1 MADSQEVKAI
11 VEGVVAKVFDKRI
24 SELRKD
30 LHRGVG
36 DSLNSRV
43 SELQLDVE
51 TGIADVFNARVKEIN
66 TQISKN
72 VSDVLNHQVTD
83 LQKEVEQ
90 GVTQVIDTRAAEI
103 RQHIEQ
109 GMTEVLNTRA
119 HDLRHEIETGVAGVF
134 DLRLAEFKKEIERV
148 VAEVA
153 THRMGE
159 LRKEIEKIVEASAS
173 KRILDLR
180 KDVERVVAE
189 KADNRVAEL
198 RKDVHKIVVDV
209 ATKRATDL
217 RKNVESV
224 VSETTDKRVSELRKD
239 LEKVVSEVAE
249 RRVSS
254 IRQDVENVVTEAGEH
269 RVQELRKDIINY
281 VTAELDSV
289 SLGRGSEAPVSALL
303 DNAIAKIQ
311 EATSQTDILRSLL
324 DGAAHFSSRVALLV
338 VKNESAVGW
347 QARGF
352 DDNNG
357 IKKVSADINN
367 GLAGKAMQQKN
378 MVTGPVAEFDSK
390 FGSQFGAPKGTCAL
404 LPLLVRDK
412 VPALVYADAGS
423 RNDGES
429 DTAALQLL
437 ARTAG
442 IWLETLT
449 LRKATGVPIVAA
461 PSEPEEVTAV
471 TPPTGMTPAPPGIPT
486 LAPIAVSDLA
496 PKAVAAAA
504 AAAVEVSAQD
514 EEVHRK
520 ARRFAKLLVDEIK
533 LYNQA
538 KVNEGRQNKDLYG
551 RLKEDI
557 EKSRASYDKRYGS
570 TVASQSDYFTEEV
583 IKVLADNDVALMGGG
598 FPK

>member
-1 MADSQEVKAI
+1 MADSQEVKSI

-51 TGIADVFNARVKEIN
+51 TGIADVFNARVREIN

-72 VSDVLNHQVTD
+72 VSDVLNHQVGD

-90 GVTQVIDTRAAEI
+90 GVTQVIEARTGEI
-103 RQHIEQ
+103 RTHIEQ

-119 HDLRHEIETGVAGVF
+119 HDLRHEIEVGVAGVF
-134 DLRLAEFKKEIERV
+134 DQRLVEFKKEIERV
-148 VAEVA
+148 VTEAA
-153 THRMGE
+153 NHRMGE
-159 LRKEIEKIVEASAS
+159 LRKEVEKIVEQSAS

-180 KDVERVVAE
+180 KDIERVVAE
-189 KADNRVAEL
+189 KADSRVGEL

-209 ATKRATDL
+209 ANKRATDL
-217 RKNVESV
+217 RKNVEGAV
-224 VSETTDKRVSELRKD
+224 GETTEKRVAELRKD
-239 LEKVVSEVAE
+239 IEKVVSEVAE
-249 RRVSS
+249 RRVTS

-281 VTAELDSV
+281 VTAELESV
-289 SLGRGSEAPVSALL
+289 SLGSASEAPVSALL

-338 VKNESAVGW
+338 VKNENAVGW

-357 IKKVSADINN
+357 IKKVSVDTNS

-378 MVTGPVAEFDSK
+378 MVSGPANEFDGK
-390 FGSQFGAPKGTCAL
+390 FGSQFGAPKGNSGL

-412 VPALVYADAGS
+412 IPALIYADAGT

-442 IWLETLT
+442 IWLEALT
-449 LRKATGVPIVAA
+449 LRKASGVPVVAP
-461 PSEPEEVTAV
+461 PSEGEEVTAV
-471 TPPTGMTPAPPGIPT
+471 KTPTGMTPAPGISTP
-486 LAPIAVSDLA
+486 APMAA
-496 PKAVAAAA
+496 PDMGSKGTAAA

-514 EEVHRK
+514 EEIHRK

-538 KVNEGRQNKDLYG
+538 KVNEGRQNKDLYS

-570 TVASQSDYFTEEV
+570 TVAAQADYFTEEV

-598 FPK
+598 FSR

>member
-1 MADSQEVKAI
+1 MADSQEVKSI

-66 TQISKN
+66 SQISKN
-72 VSDVLNHQVTD
+72 VSDVLNHQVGD

-90 GVTQVIDTRAAEI
+90 GVTQVIEARTSEI
-103 RQHIEQ
+103 RTSIEQ
-109 GMTEVLNTRA
+109 GMSEVLNTRA
-119 HDLRHEIETGVAGVF
+119 HDLRHEIEAGVAGVF
-134 DLRLAEFKKEIERV
+134 DQRLVEFKKEIERV
-148 VAEVA
+148 VNEAA
-153 THRMGE
+153 NHRMGE
-159 LRKEIEKIVEASAS
+159 LRKEVEKIVEQSAS

-180 KDVERVVAE
+180 KDIERVVAE

-198 RKDVHKIVVDV
+198 RKDVHKIVVEV
-209 ATKRATDL
+209 ANKRATDL
-217 RKNVESV
+217 RKNVEGAV
-224 VSETTDKRVSELRKD
+224 GETTEKRVADLRKD
-239 LEKVVSEVAE
+239 LEKVVSDVAE
-249 RRVSS
+249 RRVTS

-281 VTAELDSV
+281 VTAELESV
-289 SLGRGSEAPVSALL
+289 SLGSSSEAPVSALL

-338 VKNESAVGW
+338 VKNENAVGW

-357 IKKVSADINN
+357 IKKVSVDVNS
-367 GLAGKAMQQKN
+367 GLAGKAMLQKN
-378 MVTGPVAEFDSK
+378 MVQGPTGEFDGK
-390 FGSQFGAPKGTCAL
+390 FGPQFGAPKGNSGL

-412 VPALVYADAGS
+412 IPALIYADAGT

-449 LRKATGVPIVAA
+449 LRKASGVPVVAP

-471 TPPTGMTPAPPGIPT
+471 QPPTGMTVAPGVPTPAPMAG
-486 LAPIAVSDLA
+486 VSDLA
-496 PKAVAAAA
+496 PKGSA

-514 EEVHRK
+514 EEIHRK

-538 KVNEGRQNKDLYG
+538 KVNEGRQNKDLYS

-570 TVASQSDYFTEEV
+570 TVAAQADYFTEEV

-598 FPK
+598 FSR

>member
-1 MADSQEVKAI
+1 MADSQEIKGI

-36 DSLNSRV
+36 ESLSSRV

-51 TGIADVFNARVKEIN
+51 TGITEVFNSRVKEIN
-66 TQISKN
+66 SQISKN

-90 GVTQVIDTRAAEI
+90 GVTQVIDNRTAEI
-103 RQHIEQ
+103 RSHIEQ

-119 HDLRHEIETGVAGVF
+119 HDLRHEIESGVAGVF
-134 DLRLAEFKKEIERV
+134 DQRLAEFKKEIERV
-148 VAEVA
+148 VTEVSN
-153 THRMGE
+153 HRMGE
-159 LRKEIEKIVEASAS
+159 LRKEIEKIVESSAS

-189 KADNRVAEL
+189 KADSRVAEL
-198 RKDVHKIVVDV
+198 RKDVHKIVLDV
-209 ATKRATDL
+209 TNKRATDL
-217 RKNVESV
+217 RKNVENV
-224 VSETTDKRVSELRKD
+224 VGETTDKRVNELRKD

-269 RVQELRKDIINY
+269 RVQELRKDIINH

-303 DNAIAKIQ
+303 DNAISKIQ

-338 VKNESAVGW
+338 VKNDSAVGW

-357 IKKVSADINN
+357 IKKVTVDINS
-367 GLAGKAMQQKN
+367 GLSGKAMQEKSL
-378 MVTGPVAEFDSK
+378 VTGPAGEFEGK
-390 FGSQFGAPKGTCAL
+390 FASQFGAPKGNSAV
-404 LPLLVRDK
+404 LPLLVREK
-412 VPALVYADAGS
+412 VPALVYADAGT

-437 ARTAG
+437 VRTAA

-449 LRKATGVPIVAA
+449 LRKASGIPVVA

-471 TPPTGMTPAPPGIPT
+471 PPPTGQTPAPGIPT
-486 LAPIAVSDLA
+486 PAPIAVSDIA
-496 PKAVAAAA
+496 PKASAA

-514 EEVHRK
+514 EEVHKK

-538 KVNEGRQNKDLYG
+538 KVNEGRQNRDLYS
-551 RLKEDI
+551 RLREDI

-570 TVASQSDYFTEEV
+570 TVAAQANYFTEEV
-583 IKVLADNDVALMGGG
+583 VKVLADNDVALMGNG
-598 FPK
+598 FPR

>member
-1 MADSQEVKAI
+1 MADSQEVKGI

-36 DSLNSRV
+36 ESLGSRV

-51 TGIADVFNARVKEIN
+51 TGISEVFNSRVEELN
-66 TQISKN
+66 SQISKN
-72 VSDVLNHQVTD
+72 VGEALNHQVAD
-83 LQKEVEQ
+83 LQKDVEQ

-103 RQHIEQ
+103 RNYIQN
-109 GMTEVLNTRA
+109 GMSEVLNTRA
-119 HDLRHEIETGVAGVF
+119 QDLSQEIETGVAGVF
-134 DLRLAEFKKEIERV
+134 DKRLAEFKKEIERV
-148 VAEVA
+148 VTETANQ
-153 THRMGE
+153 RMADM
-159 LRKEIEKIVEASAS
+159 RKEVEKIVETSAS
-173 KRILDLR
+173 KRVLDLR

-198 RKDVHKIVVDV
+198 RKDVHRIVLEVV
-209 ATKRATDL
+209 NKRAGDL

-224 VSETTDKRVSELRKD
+224 VGETTGKRVNELRKD
-239 LEKVVSEVAE
+239 LERVVSEVAE

-269 RVQELRKDIINY
+269 RILELRKDIVNH

-289 SLGRGSEAPVSALL
+289 SLGGGSEAPVSALL
-303 DNAIAKIQ
+303 DNAIAKVQ
-311 EATSQTDILRSLL
+311 ESSSQTDILRSLL

-338 VKNESAVGW
+338 VKNESATGW

-357 IKKVSADINN
+357 IKKISANIDS
-367 GLAGKAMQQKN
+367 GLTGKALQNRN
-378 MVTGPVAEFDSK
+378 MVSGPVSEFDGK
-390 FGSQFGAPKGTCAL
+390 FGERLGEPKGNCAL
-404 LPLLVRDK
+404 LPLQVRDK
-412 VPALVYADAGS
+412 VPALVYADAGTRS
-423 RNDGES
+423 DGES

-437 ARTAG
+437 VRTAG

-449 LRKATGVPIVAA
+449 LRKASGIPSAA
-461 PSEPEEVTAV
+461 ATETEDTSALSKETSE
-471 TPPTGMTPAPPGIPT
+471 TPAPNIPT
-486 LAPIAVSDLA
+486 PAPIAVDVA
-496 PKAVAAAA
+496 PKGGGAAAA

-514 EEVHRK
+514 EEVHKK

-538 KVNEGRQNKDLYG
+538 KVNEGRQNKDLYS

-557 EKSRASYDKRYGS
+557 EKSRASYDKRYGN
-570 TVASQSDYFTEEV
+570 TVAGQADYFTEEV
-583 IKVLADNDVALMGGG
+583 VKVLADNDRSLMGSG
-598 FPK
+598 FSR

>member
-1 MADSQEVKAI
+1 MADSQEVKGI

-36 DSLNSRV
+36 ESLGSRV

-51 TGIADVFNARVKEIN
+51 TGISEVFNSRVEELN
-66 TQISKN
+66 SQISKN
-72 VSDVLNHQVTD
+72 VSDALNHQVSD
-83 LQKEVEQ
+83 LQKEVES

-103 RQHIEQ
+103 RTYIQT
-109 GMTEVLNTRA
+109 GMSEVLNTRA
-119 HDLRHEIETGVAGVF
+119 HDLSQEIETGVAGVF
-134 DLRLAEFKKEIERV
+134 DKRLAEFKKEIERV
-148 VAEVA
+148 VNEAA
-153 THRMGE
+153 NQRMAD
-159 LRKEIEKIVEASAS
+159 LRKEVENIVESSAS
-173 KRILDLR
+173 KRVLDLR
-180 KDVERVVAE
+180 KDVERVVSE

-198 RKDVHKIVVDV
+198 RKDVHRIVLDV
-209 ATKRATDL
+209 VNKRAGDL
-217 RKNVESV
+217 RKSVESV
-224 VSETTDKRVSELRKD
+224 VGDTTGKRVNELRKD
-239 LEKVVSEVAE
+239 LERVVSEVAE

-269 RVQELRKDIINY
+269 RILELRKDIVNH

-289 SLGRGSEAPVSALL
+289 SLGSGSEAPVSALL

-311 EATSQTDILRSLL
+311 ESSSQTDILRSLL

-338 VKNESAVGW
+338 VKNESAAGW

-357 IKKVSADINN
+357 IKKVSASIES
-367 GLAGKAMQQKN
+367 GLTGKALQQKA
-378 MVTGPVAEFDSK
+378 MVSGPVGEFDGK
-390 FGSQFGAPKGTCAL
+390 FGERVGEPKGNCSI
-404 LPLLVRDK
+404 LPLQVRDK
-412 VPALVYADAGS
+412 VPALVYADAGTRS
-423 RNDGES
+423 DGES

-437 ARTAG
+437 VRTAG

-449 LRKATGVPIVAA
+449 LRKASGIPSAAATETEDTSTISKETG
-461 PSEPEEVTAV
+461 E
-471 TPPTGMTPAPPGIPT
+471 TPAPSIPT
-486 LAPIAVSDLA
+486 PAPMAVDIH
-496 PKAVAAAA
+496 KGGGAAAA
-504 AAAVEVSAQD
+504 AAAVEISAQD
-514 EEVHRK
+514 EEVHKK

-538 KVNEGRQNKDLYG
+538 KVNEGRQNKDLYS

-570 TVASQSDYFTEEV
+570 TVAAQADYFTEEV
-583 IKVLADNDVALMGGG
+583 IKVLADNDRSLMGSG
-598 FPK
+598 FSR

>member
-1 MADSQEVKAI
+1 MADSQEVKSI
-11 VEGVVAKVFDKRI
+11 IEGVVAKVFDKRI

-66 TQISKN
+66 SQISKN
-72 VSDVLNHQVTD
+72 VSDVLNHQVGD

-103 RQHIEQ
+103 RSHIEQ
-109 GMTEVLNTRA
+109 GMAEVLNTRA

-134 DLRLAEFKKEIERV
+134 DHRLAEFKKEIERV
-148 VAEVA
+148 VAEA
-153 THRMGE
+153 ANHRMGE
-159 LRKEIEKIVEASAS
+159 LRKEVEKIVEQSAS

-189 KADNRVAEL
+189 KADSRVAEL
-198 RKDVHKIVVDV
+198 RKDVHKIVLDV
-209 ATKRATDL
+209 ATKRAIDL
-217 RKNVESV
+217 RKNIEGAVGD
-224 VSETTDKRVSELRKD
+224 TTEKRVAELRKD

-249 RRVSS
+249 RRVTS

-281 VTAELDSV
+281 VTAELESV
-289 SLGRGSEAPVSALL
+289 SLGSGSEAPVSALL

-338 VKNESAVGW
+338 VKNENAVGW

-357 IKKVSADINN
+357 IKKVSVEINS

-378 MVTGPVAEFDSK
+378 MVNGAASEFDSK
-390 FGSQFGAPKGTCAL
+390 FGSQFGAPKGNSTL
-404 LPLLVRDK
+404 LPLLVREK
-412 VPALVYADAGS
+412 VPALIYADAGT

-449 LRKATGVPIVAA
+449 LRKASGVPTVAP
-461 PSEPEEVTAV
+461 PSEAEEVAPV
-471 TPPTGMTPAPPGIPT
+471 HPPTGTTPAPGIPT
-486 LAPIAVSDLA
+486 PAPIAVSDIA
-496 PKAVAAAA
+496 PKAAAAA

-514 EEVHRK
+514 EEIHRK

-538 KVNEGRQNKDLYG
+538 KVNEGRQNKDLYS

-570 TVASQSDYFTEEV
+570 TVAAQADYFTEEV
-583 IKVLADNDVALMGGG
+583 VKVLADNDVALMGGG
-598 FPK
+598 FHR